1 MIPYSASR
9 CTAFATLLTLI
20 LLFLSTPATAQ
31 HSNSALR
38 PDLTAGGS
46 VPDGWTHDW
55 NLGPTGARGW
65 IYCDKHVTTDARQIL
80 ITEVADGSPADGKLK
95 VGDVIT
101 GLFGKAI
108 DDDARML
115 MGRAITLAETE
126 EKGGRLAL
134 TVWRQGK
141 TLPII
146 ISLPVLG
153 SYSETA
159 PYDCAKSRKIF
170 EQGCEVLAKKMQ
182 AAPQAGNE
190 ITRSLNA
197 LALLASGN
205 EKYLPVVKEQVR
217 LLSEYNRN
225 SGVRTWFYAYVNILL
240 AEYVIATGD
249 RTSVKSG
256 LERITR
262 KIVDGQSVV
271 GSWGHGF
278 IQGPHNRLEGYGM
291 MNAPGI
297 PLTYSL
303 ALAQRAQVDVPRLDK
318 ALRNSLDLV
327 RFYVGKGSIPYGDHD
342 PWIENHCDN
351 GKNEMAAV
359 LFDLEGDAEACEF
372 FSHMATAAHGTERD
386 QGHTG
391 TFFNMTWALP
401 GVARAGENA
410 TGAWMQEMAWS
421 FDLARRWDGT
431 YLYQGAPTPRPES
444 YNQWDC
450 SGAYLLAYAMPL
462 RKTYLTGRRK
472 SPAPQIDRA
481 TAEKLI
487 ADGHGWTNKDRTSF
501 YAAMSTETL
510 LQKLANWSPVVRE
523 RAAMELGRR
532 NEAEIVP
539 GLMSLLQGKSED
551 GRVGAC
557 QGIIFQRGRAAAAVP
572 LLRKAL
578 RSSNL
583 WLRIKAAEALAAI
596 GKPAQVAVPEMLARL
611 SKKASRKDPRNMEQ
625 RYLTFS
631 LFSHNKGLIGKSVEG
646 IDRKS
651 LLKAVRASLLNQ
663 DGRARG
669 AVSSVYRNIS
679 FDQLKPLLPAILE
692 AITVRAPSGIMFAHE
707 IRMAGLELFSRHH
720 VAEGIELL
728 ADYVRDMKPHASE
741 HRIVK
746 VLEML
751 ETYGAHAQKV
761 IPILEEH
768 AVFFDEGQPDFPL
781 RLSKDKAKAVRDS
794 IQRIQSSTDR
804 PPLIS
809 LKRGR

>member
-1 MIPYSASR
+1 MPGSLLR
-9 CTAFATLLTLI
+9 PTLLLITHLLI
-20 LLFLSTPATAQ
+20 LLASFPIQAQ
-31 HSNSALR
+31 HSNSAPR

-46 VPDGWTHDW
+46 VPEGWTHDW

-65 IYCDKHVTTDARQIL
+65 IYCDKHVTTEARQIL
-80 ITEVADGSPADGKLK
+80 VTEVAAGSPADGKLK

-101 GLFGKAI
+101 GLFGEAI

-126 EKGGRLAL
+126 EKGGRLPL
-134 TVWRQGK
+134 TIWRQGK
-141 TLPII
+141 IRKVTLE
-146 ISLPVLG
+146 LPVLG
-153 SYSETA
+153 SYSNTA
-159 PYDCAKSRKIF
+159 PFDCSKSQKIF
-170 EQGCEVLAKKMQ
+170 EQGCEALAKKMKAQ
-182 AAPQAGNE
+182 PRDGNQ
-190 ITRSLNA
+190 ITRALNA
-197 LALLASGN
+197 LALLASG
-205 EKYLPVVKEQVR
+205 EERYLPVVEEQVR
-217 LLSEYNRN
+217 LLSQYNQKT
-225 SGVRTWFYAYVNILL
+225 GVRTWQYSYINILL

-249 RTSVKSG
+249 RTYVKDG

-262 KIVDGQSVV
+262 MIVDGQSVV

-303 ALAQRAQVDVPRLDK
+303 ALAQRAQVNLPGLDK
-318 ALRNSLDLV
+318 ALRKSLDLV

-359 LFDLEGDAEACEF
+359 LFDLEGDKDACEF
-372 FSHMATAAHGTERD
+372 FSRMAVASHGTERD

-391 TFFNMTWALP
+391 NFFNMTWALP
-401 GVARAGENA
+401 GVARAGKNA
-410 TGAWMQEMAWS
+410 TGAWLQEMAWS
-421 FDLARRWDGT
+421 YDLARRWDGT

-444 YNQWDC
+444 YNNWD
-450 SGAYLLAYAMPL
+450 STGAYLLAYAMPL
-462 RKTYLTGRRK
+462 KKTYFTGKRK

-481 TAEKLI
+481 TANSI
-487 ADGHGWTNKDRTSF
+487 IDDGRGWTNKDRTSF

-510 LQKLANWSPVVRE
+510 LQRLANWSPVVRE

-539 GLMSLLQGKSED
+539 GLMSLLQGKNKD

-557 QGIIFQRGRAAAAVP
+557 QGIIFQRGRAEAAVP

-578 RSSNL
+578 RSSDL

-596 GKPAQVAVPEMLARL
+596 GKPAQVAVPELLSRL
-611 SKKASRKDPRNMEQ
+611 SRKASSKDPRNMEQ
-625 RYLTFS
+625 RYLTFA
-631 LFSHNKGLIGKSVEG
+631 LFSHNKGLIGKDLEG
-646 IDRKS
+646 IDRKA

-669 AVSSVYRNIS
+669 AVSSVYRNLS

-746 VLEML
+746 VVEML
-751 ETYGAHAQKV
+751 EKYGAHAQRV
-761 IPILEEH
+761 IPTLEEH
-768 AVFFDEGQPDFPL
+768 AVFFDAGQPNFPL
-781 RLSKDKAKAVRDS
+781 HLSKDKAKIVRES
-794 IQRIQSSTDR
+794 IARIEATNER
-804 PPLIS
+804 PALIS
-809 LKRGR
+809 LKDLR